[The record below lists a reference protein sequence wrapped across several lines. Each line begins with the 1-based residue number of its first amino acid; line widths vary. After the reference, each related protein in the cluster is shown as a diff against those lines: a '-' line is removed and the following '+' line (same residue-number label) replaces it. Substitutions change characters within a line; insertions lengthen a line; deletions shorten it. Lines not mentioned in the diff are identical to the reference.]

1 MQHGA
6 FDDLPDMVRDAVF
19 TDIADQLLDDWINSN
34 LDESQYFADLQI
46 AHRSSDPFMRKT
58 FNEFYNLTPEHDD
71 YLEWKE
77 EK

>member
-6 FDDLPDMVRDAVF
+6 FDNIPDHVRDAVF

-46 AHRSSDPFMRKT
+46 AYRSGDKYLRKQ
-58 FNEFYNLTPEHDD
+58 FNEFYNLTPEDND
-71 YLEWKE
+71 YFEVE
-77 EK
+77 E

>member
-6 FDDLPDMVRDAVF
+6 FDNIPDHVRDAVF
-19 TDIADQLLDDWINSN
+19 TDIADQLLDDWIQSN

-46 AHRSSDPFMRKT
+46 AFRSGDPLMRKT

-71 YLEWKE
+71 YLEVE
-77 EK
+77 